1 MEKPYPSLECEV
13 RIGHGGVI
21 ALPRSIAA
29 RFQEGKRITIRVTD
43 GTVSS
48 TLRKRG
54 VTEEEIEQIASL
66 QWEQREHVLGFL
78 QTEGFFPQSSPFA
91 RRSRKLLR

>member
-21 ALPRSIAA
+21 TLPPTIAA
-29 RFQEGKRITIRVTD
+29 RFQEEKRITVRVTD
-43 GTVSS
+43 GSVSS
-48 TLRKRG
+48 KLRKRG

-66 QWEQREHVLGFL
+66 QWEQRENVLGFL
-78 QTEGFFPQSSPFA
+78 ETEGIFPRSSPFA
-91 RRSRKLLR
+91 RRSKKLLR

>member
-13 RIGHGGVI
+13 GVGHGGVI
-21 ALPRSIAA
+21 TLPPTIAG
-29 RFQEGKRITIRVTD
+29 RFQVGKRITIRVTD

-78 QTEGFFPQSSPFA
+78 ETEGRFPRSSPFA